1 MDPNKKYIT
10 QITKHD
16 LKELADVAN
25 VYSGDGID
33 ISRNEDGLMISVDRS
48 QLARWIKTIIAG
60 GNI

>member
-25 VYSGDGID
+25 VYPGDGID

-48 QLARWIKTIIAG
+48 QLTRWIKTIVAG